1 MTFSAANADGLR
13 VSSDRDANLI
23 YQLDCISS
31 AAACNRANF
40 DELWA
45 GFDLKNRDQDWLA
58 RWRKLRVGRASERFT
73 TEPLGLASH
82 PLDLP
87 LNRGNKSRPALSA
100 EEYAILA
107 RFSKRFDRW
116 WQSRANE
123 HGLRMRR
130 GLEHQAVRASLSEK
144 LKKLADFYQIE
155 DTIAAE
161 VNIELISAP
170 RHSSLATHAEI
181 RGSEAYLETLIGE
194 TASARIGVLAHE
206 LAHYYYAKTHAELRL
221 NTRQWFLENENF
233 WAITAYSLFNE
244 AIAAAFGNG
253 LVEQDLNSAERF
265 AELLRLPESFY
276 ADTYVDLAAKACLPL
291 LREYLSQDRSLDKEF
306 VDRYIAALRP
316 TLDQHLG
323 DLGLWLRN
331 SVYGATSA
339 TLEPLSAQV
348 HGYFRTGAFLSER
361 LDYGCQDTCLMQV
374 YPELSGILVSHTN
387 RLDQLGSLIPSA
399 ELGRIRREIRVNGHA
414 VYGLQRSPR
423 SLVFVIGG
431 DTDRAVEA
439 GLQRLLKNGQIFVGL
454 LET

>member
-1 MTFSAANADGLR
+1 MSPASANELR
-13 VSSDRDANLI
+13 LSSDRDANLI

-40 DELWA
+40 DELWQS
-45 GFDLKNRDQDWLA
+45 FELQSRDEDWLD
-58 RWRKLRVGRASERFT
+58 RWRKLRIGRASVRFT
-73 TEPLGLASH
+73 TEPAGLASH

-87 LNRGNKSRPALSA
+87 LHRESVSEPTLSA

-116 WQSRANE
+116 WLSRANE
-123 HGLRMRR
+123 HGLRMSR
-130 GLEHQAVRASLSEK
+130 GLKHQAARASLPEK
-144 LKKLADFYQIE
+144 LEALANFYRIDE
-155 DTIAAE
+155 LNAAD
-161 VNIELISAP
+161 VSVELISAP
-170 RHSSLATHAEI
+170 AHSSLATHAEI

-206 LAHYYYAKTHAELRL
+206 LAHYYYANTRAELRL
-221 NTRQWFLENENF
+221 DTRRWFLENENF

-253 LVEQDLNSAERF
+253 LIEQDLNSKERF
-265 AELLRLPESFY
+265 AQLLQLPESFY

-291 LREYLSQDRSLDKEF
+291 LREYLSEGRALDKAF
-306 VDRYIAALRP
+306 VDRYIDAVRPAL
-316 TLDQHLG
+316 DSHLG

-374 YPELSGILVSHTN
+374 YPELSGILVTRTN
-387 RLDQLGSLIPSA
+387 RLDQLTDLVPPA
-399 ELGRIRREIRVNGHA
+399 ELTRIRREILLNGHA
-414 VYGLQRSPR
+414 VFGLQRSPR
-423 SLVFVIGG
+423 SLVFIVSG
-431 DTDRAVEA
+431 DTDSAVET
-439 GLQRLLKNGQIFVGL
+439 GLQRLLRNGQIFVGL
-454 LET
+454 LES